1 MNESTD
7 FKKNFNSQEI
17 KKIHFD
23 LFSFFF
29 SSSILDFLFPFFN
42 SSKSANRS
50 KSGSTSGRS
59 VSKIGGEPSRGKIG
73 GGRQAGSQAGSSRD
87 AAARIDSR
95 SEAGSS
101 RARGHGRHQDRN
113 RLRHELGNID
123 VLGNRDRGSLQSD
136 RRLRRADGHCRGSLV
151 GWMSRL
157 NRYFPQHRRQRLPRV
172 VGDRWIPLD
181 EHCWRLLNDGA
192 TVDSC

>member
-1 MNESTD
+1 MKIQT
-7 FKKNFNSQEI
+7 NSRKTLI
-17 KKIHFD
+17 HKRRRIHFD
-23 LFSFFF
+23 HFSFLLSRF
-29 SSSILDFLFPFFN
+29 SILDFLSSFFN
-42 SSKSANRS
+42 SSKSANCS
-50 KSGSTSGRS
+50 KSGGTSGRT

-73 GGRQAGSQAGSSRD
+73 GGRQAGSSRD

-95 SEAGSS
+95 SEAGPS

-136 RRLRRADGHCRGSLV
+136 SRLRSTDGHCRRSLV
-151 GWMSRL
+151 DGWMSRL
-157 NRYFPQHRRQRLPRV
+157 NRYLPQHRRQRLPSV
-172 VGDRWIPLD
+172 IGDRRIPLH

-192 TVDSC
+192 TFDPC